1 MCWHD
6 LLPKFPPPPSPSS
19 KMPNTC
25 AIFKWTVFNSMWTKW
40 MTKKILCTC
49 LLLFIHGRFDFFF
62 FWLNWKPTQ
71 KSHTAIYWQIEL
83 TLRTIITDT
92 RIITLSDRGLYW
104 SQRTDVQDVQGN
116 TLICYSF
123 VWKNYSWKLYN
134 FPSKVLFVV
143 VAETVETCIT
153 LCS

>member
-1 MCWHD
+1 MD
-6 LLPKFPPPPSPSS
+6 DK
-19 KMPNTC
+19 K
-25 AIFKWTVFNSMWTKW
+25 NSMYVLTSFF
-40 MTKKILCTC
+40 
-49 LLLFIHGRFDFFF
+49 FIHGRFDFFF

-71 KSHTAIYWQIEL
+71 KSHAAIYWQIEL

-92 RIITLSDRGLYW
+92 RIITLSYRGLYW
-104 SQRTDVQDVQGN
+104 SERTDVQDVQGN

-143 VAETVETCIT
+143 VA
-153 LCS
+153 